1 MRIDLIISHFMTG
14 SKPEFYYDSV
24 SNSYT
29 TWKDTRKLLKEALKI
44 ARTFIQL
51 KILREEIISEE

>member
-1 MRIDLIISHFMTG
+1 MTG